1 MALAWCV
8 VRRSASKFASVYGGR
23 VRSISAVAN
32 RASLARNPSSIRPF
46 VSRALNYSTAIDRIS
61 SEQTLIRVIDSEI
74 NSALQSDNIDS
85 VKFSPFLLKSIVS
98 KGLQFMQFI
107 LRRYL
112 SLFFYHWDCLVD
124 AILLGFGWEQDEEMT
139 PGSFPFRIE
148 DKPGNQNV
156 TLTRDY
162 NGEHI
167 KVVVSMPSLVSD
179 ENDDDDDDDEGPSN
193 ESSIP
198 LVVTVTKKSGLT
210 LEFSCMAF
218 PDEIAIDALSVKHP
232 GDSLEDQLA
241 NEGPDFEDL
250 DENLKKTFYKFLEI
264 RGVKASTT
272 NFLHEYM
279 TRKVNREYFLW
290 LKNVK
295 EFMEQ

>member
-8 VRRSASKFASVYGGR
+8 VRRSASKLASVCGGLR
-23 VRSISAVAN
+23 VRSIFTVVN
-32 RASLARNPSSIRPF
+32 RPNLARNPSTLSPF
-46 VSRALNYSTAIDRIS
+46 LSRGFLYSTAIDRMS

-74 NSALQSDNIDS
+74 NSALQSGDIN
-85 VKFSPFLLKSIVS
+85 L
-98 KGLQFMQFI
+98 
-107 LRRYL
+107 
-112 SLFFYHWDCLVD
+112 
-124 AILLGFGWEQDEEMT
+124 DEEMT
-139 PGSFPFRIE
+139 PGSFPFKIE
-148 DKPGNQNV
+148 DNPGQQNV
-156 TLTRDY
+156 TLTRDF

-167 KVVVSMPSLVSD
+167 KVVVSMPSLVTD
-179 ENDDDDDDDEGPSN
+179 ENDEDDDDDDDDGPSN

-198 LVVTVTKKSGLT
+198 LVVTITKKSGLS

-218 PDEIAIDALSVKHP
+218 PDEIAIDALSVKQP
-232 GDSLEDQLA
+232 GDSLEDQMA

-250 DENLKKTFYKFLEI
+250 DDNLKKTFYKFLEI

-279 TRKVNREYFLW
+279 MRKVNQEYLLW

-295 EFMEQ
+295 AFMEE

>member
-23 VRSISAVAN
+23 VRSISAVVN
-32 RASLARNPSSIRPF
+32 RASLARNPSPVRPL
-46 VSRALNYSTAIDRIS
+46 VSRGFNYSTAIDRMS
-61 SEQTLIRVIDSEI
+61 SEQSLIRVIDSEI
-74 NSALQSDNIDS
+74 NSASQTDNID
-85 VKFSPFLLKSIVS
+85 L
-98 KGLQFMQFI
+98 
-107 LRRYL
+107 
-112 SLFFYHWDCLVD
+112 
-124 AILLGFGWEQDEEMT
+124 DEEIT

-148 DKPGNQNV
+148 DNPGHQNV

-167 KVVVSMPSLVSD
+167 KVIVSMPSLVSD
-179 ENDDDDDDDEGPSN
+179 ENDDDADDDEGPSN

-198 LVVTVTKKSGLT
+198 LVVTVTKKSGLS

-232 GDSLEDQLA
+232 GDSLEDQMA

-279 TRKVNREYFLW
+279 MRKVNREYLLW

-295 EFMEQ
+295 EFMEE

>member
-1 MALAWCV
+1 MALAWSA
-8 VRRSASKFASVYGGR
+8 VRRSASKLASVCGGR
-23 VRSISAVAN
+23 VRYISSAVN
-32 RASLARNPSSIRPF
+32 RPNLARNSSSLSPF
-46 VSRALNYSTAIDRIS
+46 VSRDFLYSTAIDRMS

-74 NSALQSDNIDS
+74 NSALQSGDID
-85 VKFSPFLLKSIVS
+85 V
-98 KGLQFMQFI
+98 
-107 LRRYL
+107 
-112 SLFFYHWDCLVD
+112 
-124 AILLGFGWEQDEEMT
+124 DEEMT
-139 PGSFPFRIE
+139 PGSFPFKIE
-148 DKPGNQNV
+148 DNPGQQNV

-167 KVVVSMPSLVSD
+167 KVVVSMPSLVTD
-179 ENDDDDDDDEGPSN
+179 ENDDDAEDDDGPSN

-198 LVVTVTKKSGLT
+198 LVVTITKKSGLS

-218 PDEIAIDALSVKHP
+218 PDEIAIDALSVKQP
-232 GDSLEDQLA
+232 GDSLEDQMA

-279 TRKVNREYFLW
+279 MRKVNREYLSW

-295 EFMEQ
+295 EFMEE

>member
-23 VRSISAVAN
+23 VRSISAVVN
-32 RASLARNPSSIRPF
+32 RASLARNPSPVRPF
-46 VSRALNYSTAIDRIS
+46 VSRGFNYSTAIDRMS
-61 SEQTLIRVIDSEI
+61 SEQSLIRVIDSEI
-74 NSALQSDNIDS
+74 NSASQTDNID
-85 VKFSPFLLKSIVS
+85 L
-98 KGLQFMQFI
+98 
-107 LRRYL
+107 
-112 SLFFYHWDCLVD
+112 
-124 AILLGFGWEQDEEMT
+124 DEEIT

-148 DKPGNQNV
+148 DNPGHQNV

-179 ENDDDDDDDEGPSN
+179 ENDDDADDDEGPSN

-198 LVVTVTKKSGLT
+198 LVVTVTKKSGLS

-232 GDSLEDQLA
+232 GDSLEDQMA

-279 TRKVNREYFLW
+279 MRKVNREYLLW

-295 EFMEQ
+295 EFMEE